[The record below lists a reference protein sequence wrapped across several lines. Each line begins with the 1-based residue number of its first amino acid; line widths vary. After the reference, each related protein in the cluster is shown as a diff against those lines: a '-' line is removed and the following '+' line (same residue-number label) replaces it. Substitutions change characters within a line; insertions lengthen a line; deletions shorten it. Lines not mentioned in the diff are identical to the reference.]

1 MEQPIALTELES
13 WVRQESYKFVLEDSA
28 GGLANGPRHRED
40 AFGKL
45 RRLHLI
51 HEEGGKVSLDEVFKK
66 NFRLALT
73 GG

>member
-1 MEQPIALTELES
+1 MLE
-13 WVRQESYKFVLEDSA
+13 
-28 GGLANGPRHRED
+28 ANSGPLRERED

-45 RRLHLI
+45 RRLHI
-51 HEEGGKVSLDEVFKK
+51 TQEDDNQIYLDPVFKK